1 MVQKEKLMSMPEAVD
16 RFVHDG
22 QILYLGGFIQHEP
35 FAAAHEIIRQG
46 RKDLTL
52 SKCAGVT
59 VSDQMI
65 GVGAVKHLITTF
77 TWNPLP
83 TTAQCFVRAMTKGIP
98 RKVELEEYS
107 IFNLMLAYFAGAMG
121 LPYVSSKTG
130 LGSGFDAERT
140 QSGARNRLRFD
151 TSPFTGERVC
161 LVPPIKHDVGIIQVQ
176 RSDLHGNAQ
185 AWGMMGE
192 SRYGIQSCEQ
202 IIVCAEEIVD
212 TDVIMSDP
220 SRTIL
225 PAFRVSAVVQEP
237 WGGHPQP
244 VTGFYD
250 LDWPYFAYYER
261 QTQTVE
267 GFEAFMNKWVYGVS
281 GRDEYIRLLG
291 DERLESLR
299 PEPFSSDPV
308 PYGRHPQH
316 FEVKHA

>member
-1 MVQKEKLMSMPEAVD
+1 MSMSEAVD
-16 RFVHDG
+16 RYVHDG
-22 QILYLGGFIQHEP
+22 QVLYLGGFIQHEP

-65 GVGAVKHLITTF
+65 GAAAVKHLITTF

-83 TTAQCFVRAMTKGIP
+83 TTAQCFVRAMTQGIP
-98 RKVELEEYS
+98 HKIELEEYS
-107 IFNLMLAYFAGAMG
+107 IFNLMLAYFAGSMD
-121 LPYVSSKTG
+121 LPYAVSKTAM
-130 LGSGFDAERT
+130 GSGFDAERT
-140 QSGARNRLRFD
+140 RSGARNRLRFE

-176 RSDLHGNAQ
+176 RSDPYGNAQ

-192 SRYGIQSCEQ
+192 SRYGMQSCDR

-212 TDVIMSDP
+212 TDVIMRDP
-220 SRTIL
+220 NRTL
-225 PAFRVSAVVQEP
+225 VPAFRVSAVVEEP

-244 VTGFYD
+244 VAGCYD

-267 GFEAFMNKWVYGVS
+267 GFETFMNKWVYGVAD
-281 GRDEYIRLLG
+281 RDEYIRLLG
-291 DERLESLR
+291 DDRLETLR
-299 PEPFSSDPV
+299 PKPFSSDSV
-308 PYGRHPQH
+308 NYGRHLQH
-316 FEVKHA
+316 FEVQHA